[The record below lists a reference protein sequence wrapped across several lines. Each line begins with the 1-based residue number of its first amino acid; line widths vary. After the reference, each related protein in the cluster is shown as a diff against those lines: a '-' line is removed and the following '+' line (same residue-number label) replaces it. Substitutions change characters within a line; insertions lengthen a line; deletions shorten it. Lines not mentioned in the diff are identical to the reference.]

1 MTSRSL
7 QRTWRVEGPAYALD
21 VQLEDERLVGTLD
34 GPDGALDLAAQA
46 HRTGPEAV
54 VVRYGGR
61 AHRAVVVRDGACLW
75 VAMDGHTYQLC
86 VEAPGRPGGP
96 LSCVGAERVGCTAQ
110 VEQLDVDHLPT
121 LALARQRNRVQAPKA
136 KGLVVALTPVDLLV
150 EIFRI
155 ELRNR
160 PLGPAGCSS
169 AGVTSHA
176 TPLPGWRRYQQHAQR
191 CRPERQLSLGRAHG
205 SQHADQ

>member
-21 VQLEDERLVGTLD
+21 VQLEEERLVGTLE
-34 GPDGALDLAAQA
+34 GPDGALDVQAQA

-86 VEAPGRPGGP
+86 VEAPGRPHAPPSTETQATSPMTGTVAALPVEPGQ
-96 LSCVGAERVGCTAQ
+96 SVAEGETLFV
-110 VEQLDVDHLPT
+110 VEAMKMEYAVRAPRDV
-121 LALARQRNRVQAPKA
+121 
-136 KGLVVALTPVDLLV
+136 VVAEVRAEVGETVQVDQPLV
-150 EIFRI
+150 LFVE
-155 ELRNR
+155 EE
-160 PLGPAGCSS
+160 GDDA
-169 AGVTSHA
+169 
-176 TPLPGWRRYQQHAQR
+176 
-191 CRPERQLSLGRAHG
+191 
-205 SQHADQ
+205 